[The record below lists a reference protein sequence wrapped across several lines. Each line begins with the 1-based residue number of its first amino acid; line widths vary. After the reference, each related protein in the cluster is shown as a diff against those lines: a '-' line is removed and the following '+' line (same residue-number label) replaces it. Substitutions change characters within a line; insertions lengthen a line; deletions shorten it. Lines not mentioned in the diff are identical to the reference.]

1 MLRHRALCD
10 REDPMLTSSCSLPYA
25 FPRLP
30 RIPPMRYDQH
40 TKIYQYSSSA
50 LPVLVSPRSGTFRT
64 AARGPGTRWT
74 SGTDRVRDLPI
85 APEKEREEIAE
96 YLSKELQENC
106 RREGTGRGNH
116 TADILR
122 AVMDRDRR
130 LTGYLRGQVDQPT
143 APAGFELSNGW
154 RVSYTISPGTSS
166 AARDI
171 SLTCFPAGREARHV
185 NISKDIQRQTTARCA
200 QSLFL

>member
-10 REDPMLTSSCSLPYA
+10 REDPMLTRSCSLPYA
-25 FPRLP
+25 FLRLP
-30 RIPPMRYDQH
+30 RNSPTRYEQL
-40 TKIYQYSSSA
+40 TKIYKYSSSA
-50 LPVLVSPRSGTFRT
+50 LQVLVSPRSGTFRT

-85 APEKEREEIAE
+85 VPEEERERKIAK
-96 YLSKELQENC
+96 YASKQLREDSATGREE
-106 RREGTGRGNH
+106 REGEGN
-116 TADILR
+116 TRLTYAL

-154 RVSYTISPGTSS
+154 RVSYTTFPGTSS
-166 AARDI
+166 AAREHFTDTF
-171 SLTCFPAGREARHV
+171 SLQVEKRV
-185 NISKDIQRQTTARCA
+185 
-200 QSLFL
+200 L